1 MSLNR
6 SLRAYGLA
14 AVAVGLA
21 FLYGRAAADS
31 TKSTSVQSS
40 VIPTVHQM
48 SDPNYKYIVDLQSR
62 VADLEK
68 KLAAF
73 QHEYATHT
81 HRYKTPP
88 CGYYNMLTLRDYLA
102 KGSTSEGVCVIN
114 PAMMNPGSPGIPTT
128 PPVK

>member
-1 MSLNR
+1 MSLR
-6 SLRAYGLA
+6 RAVRLFGWVTLVSGLA
-14 AVAVGLA
+14 L
-21 FLYGRAAADS
+21 LPWSRAAGVEQKPA
-31 TKSTSVQSS
+31 
-40 VIPTVHQM
+40 PLVHQAA
-48 SDPNYKYIVDLQSR
+48 DPNFLKIAALESR

-73 QHEYATHT
+73 QHQYATHT

-114 PAMMNPGSPGIPTT
+114 PAMINPSSPGIPTT
-128 PPVK
+128 PPVN